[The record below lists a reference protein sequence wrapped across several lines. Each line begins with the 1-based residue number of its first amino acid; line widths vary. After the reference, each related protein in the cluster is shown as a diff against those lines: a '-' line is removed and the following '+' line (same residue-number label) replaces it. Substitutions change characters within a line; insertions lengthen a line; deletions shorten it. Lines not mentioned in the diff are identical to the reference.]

1 MFQDSILYLISC
13 NEDPNASPNR
23 KKRNAYS
30 VGLND
35 NCQGTVNCEENILG
49 RYIRECVIHHF
60 PIPPNNTLP
69 FINDNLYQRDK
80 I

>member
-35 NCQGTVNCEENILG
+35 NCQGTVV
-49 RYIRECVIHHF
+49 RYADNHFLRTIQRLITHH
-60 PIPPNNTLP
+60 
-69 FINDNLYQRDK
+69 
-80 I
+80 

>member
-35 NCQGTVNCEENILG
+35 NCQGTVV
-49 RYIRECVIHHF
+49 RSA
-60 PIPPNNTLP
+60 PNSVLATAHPL
-69 FINDNLYQRDK
+69 RG
-80 I
+80 